1 MAHLNLPP
9 VSTNSSAGRRKPSL
23 RVTIPLHLLNPTI
36 VQPPSESTSGEDN
49 LDGPVTERNNNKK
62 CEIESTPFRLDLS
75 PQPISS
81 DRLNRS
87 GPSQNIPVQSR
98 NCERRRE
105 NTSRRHRVISHISR
119 RVTSRPLHRP
129 TIRRQDAS
137 RPGGRA
143 PKRALIL
150 QQFKLLVVQRTNL
163 GLAQVI
169 ELLGKLDINEPISE
183 PVQRN
188 EPRISEPIQRNE
200 PHNSQSRNKRKA
212 FTPQR
217 LLGVPGNPNKVFRPS
232 SLPSYTAAQFR
243 TILTEESGEFRGFS
257 GEERDR
263 FEWKS
268 VVYSLLIE
276 KERLRLEEAS
286 QNL

>member
-23 RVTIPLHLLNPTI
+23 RVTIPLHLLNLTDL
-36 VQPPSESTSGEDN
+36 QPPSE
-49 LDGPVTERNNNKK
+49 
-62 CEIESTPFRLDLS
+62 RLDLS
-75 PQPISS
+75 PRPISS
-81 DRLNRS
+81 DRLNQS

-98 NCERRRE
+98 NCERRRD
-105 NTSRRHRVISHISR
+105 RVISHISR

-129 TIRRQDAS
+129 TCRRQGAS
-137 RPGGRA
+137 RPGVRA
-143 PKRALIL
+143 PKRAPIL
-150 QQFKLLVVQRTNL
+150 RQFKLLIVERTNL

-169 ELLGKLDINEPISE
+169 ESLGKLDINEPISE
-183 PVQRN
+183 PIQRN
-188 EPRISEPIQRNE
+188 EPRNP
-200 PHNSQSRNKRKA
+200 QSRNKRKA
-212 FTPQR
+212 FTPKR
-217 LLGVPGNPNKVFRPS
+217 LLVVPGNPTKVFRPS

-257 GEERDR
+257 CEERDR

-268 VVYSLLIE
+268 VVYRLLIE

-286 QNL
+286 RNL